1 MCPGAPQMIPRHL
14 VSKEASIA
22 LDLARSLA
30 RDPGD
35 GLGKGVFFSDVTFWL
50 DRQGK
55 DWRDL
60 GIDYEAVINELAGAP
75 VPQLY
80 MTLSQKAHAILCDAR
95 GEVEGAGVVGH
106 RGTFRRAAFSSAALN
121 GADIHVPKRC
131 QTAAAGV
138 SSLHATGN
146 CVRFGS
152 DYQGG
157 RLFACGGTGAA
168 PARKRPRCVLGGLC
182 QGLRFAALQLCGQGG
197 TRAGHPGADCADR
210 AARRVGGLGV
220 GEPEQL
226 GEDER
231 LSAVVRERGQEFL
244 ERHPFLEAGQP
255 CRLGALDGR
264 APVVGV
270 GEQGRAAALRKS
282 STTVRRAMVRSQVRA
297 EERPSKR
304 CRVRSA
310 RRNVSCARSSAAC
323 GSADRWATYRTT
335 SRCRARTKASAASR
349 SPARAASAQP
359 VETVSSAVLSR
370 GTEAHCDPRGAGSVV
385 FIARCVLHGSF
396 RHPGVR
402 SRRGV
407 RTALR
412 RGGRDRVSGEWGT
425 RALRGR
431 VCRRTPAAC
440 GRGGGPVGDRSRAR
454 GVRPPECL
462 PRPQNAAST
471 PGGPRRSRARAHRR
485 PSGSRSLRPRWGRR
499 RRRGAGNG
507 AVRRG

>member
-157 RLFACGGTGAA
+157 APFRVRRNRGRPGAEAA
-168 PARKRPRCVLGGLC
+168 PVCARRPVPGPPLRRAPAVRSGWYARGPPGSGLCRPGSPPRGRPR
-182 QGLRFAALQLCGQGG
+182 
-197 TRAGHPGADCADR
+197 
-210 AARRVGGLGV
+210 RR
-220 GEPEQL
+220 
-226 GEDER
+226 
-231 LSAVVRERGQEFL
+231 
-244 ERHPFLEAGQP
+244 
-255 CRLGALDGR
+255 
-264 APVVGV
+264 
-270 GEQGRAAALRKS
+270 
-282 STTVRRAMVRSQVRA
+282 
-297 EERPSKR
+297 
-304 CRVRSA
+304 
-310 RRNVSCARSSAAC
+310 
-323 GSADRWATYRTT
+323 
-335 SRCRARTKASAASR
+335 
-349 SPARAASAQP
+349 
-359 VETVSSAVLSR
+359 
-370 GTEAHCDPRGAGSVV
+370 
-385 FIARCVLHGSF
+385 
-396 RHPGVR
+396 
-402 SRRGV
+402 
-407 RTALR
+407 
-412 RGGRDRVSGEWGT
+412 
-425 RALRGR
+425 
-431 VCRRTPAAC
+431 
-440 GRGGGPVGDRSRAR
+440 
-454 GVRPPECL
+454 
-462 PRPQNAAST
+462 
-471 PGGPRRSRARAHRR
+471 RARAT
-485 PSGSRSLRPRWGRR
+485 G
-499 RRRGAGNG
+499 
-507 AVRRG
+507 